1 MTGRPRT
8 VDVPPPRTRILAES
22 DRRGRDAVVAGCVSL
37 LAGADDR
44 DVPLIV
50 VLGGPAASWALD
62 PESGG
67 PGSSRWY
74 WVRVWAARGLLWAWD
89 DRAASTVVRALG
101 DSEWR
106 VREMAAKVVAR
117 HLVGDALATVTVLR
131 TDPIPRV
138 RAAAHRAVVA
148 LTAAGA

>member
-8 VDVPPPRTRILAES
+8 VDAPPPRTRVLAECE
-22 DRRGRDAVVAGCVSL
+22 RRGRDAFVGGCGALLSGAG
-37 LAGADDR
+37 DD

-50 VLGGPAASWALD
+50 VLGGPGASWALD
-62 PESGG
+62 PAEGG

-74 WVRVWAARGLLWAWD
+74 WVRVWAARGLLWAWED
-89 DRAASTVVRALG
+89 SAASTIVAAL
-101 DSEWR
+101 DDPAWR

-117 HLVGDALATVTVLR
+117 HLVGDALARVTVLR
-131 TDPIPRV
+131 DDPVPRV

>member
-8 VDVPPPRTRILAES
+8 VDAPPPRTRVLLEC
-22 DRRGRDAVVAGCVSL
+22 DRRGRDAVVAGCQAL
-37 LAGADDR
+37 LGGAGDA

-50 VLGGPAASWALD
+50 VLGGPATSWVLD
-62 PESGG
+62 PDDGG

-74 WVRVWAARGLLWAWD
+74 WVRVWAARGLLWAWE
-89 DRAASTVVRALG
+89 DRATSTIVAAL
-101 DSEWR
+101 DDPEWR

-117 HLVGDALATVTVLR
+117 HLVGDALPRVTALR
-131 TDPIPRV
+131 ADPVARV

>member
-8 VDVPPPRTRILAES
+8 VDAPPPRTRILAEC
-22 DRRGRDAVVAGCVSL
+22 DRRGRDAVIDGCLTL
-37 LAGADDR
+37 LSGGDDR
-44 DVPLIV
+44 DPALLL
-50 VLGGPAASWALD
+50 VLGGPATSWALD
-62 PESGG
+62 PEQGG

-89 DRAASTVVRALG
+89 ERATSTIITALA
-101 DSEWR
+101 DPEWR

-117 HLVGDALATVTVLR
+117 HLVGDALAAVTVLR
-131 TDPIPRV
+131 ADPVPRV
-138 RAAAHRAVVA
+138 RAAAQRAVVV